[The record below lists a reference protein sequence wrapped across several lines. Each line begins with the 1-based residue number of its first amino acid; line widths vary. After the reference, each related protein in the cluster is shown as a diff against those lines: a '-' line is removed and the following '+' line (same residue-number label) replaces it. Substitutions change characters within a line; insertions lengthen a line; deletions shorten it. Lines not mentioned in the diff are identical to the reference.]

1 MEVWKDP
8 QKRSVMN
15 ALCSDTI
22 LPVTSSFYFV
32 SSFVKFPLLHGSLS
46 YKYRVLTFLKCGQT
60 WE

>member
-46 YKYRVLTFLKCGQT
+46 YK
-60 WE
+60 